1 MAEELTGIIYI
12 GEDPVS
18 GKSRYYDLDAG
29 LSSLSD
35 TPPTANQLKRYQAE
49 EARQAKQALP
59 SNTDTAAN
67 KLSNDNPN
75 VPATET
81 SVPSNTPPGSPEVA
95 GEPLSDSEK
104 NNLDNPVTDDA
115 VTDEALPPLIDEDGV
130 TPAANSDSDASL
142 TPESPADQINTPPV
156 TVTERAPLV
165 NLVNELHQYPSYTY
179 GISLHM
185 LTPNEYNQVVGGTL
199 AYVPKRV
206 LIASANRYNPT
217 GENFK
222 RSKHFETVFY
232 IDNLNLESII
242 GLGEVN
248 RSTNTLKYSFDIVEP
263 YGMTLL
269 NRILDLC
276 AESDIAAENYLEM
289 PYLLQVDFFAINDA
303 GEIQG
308 ALTNLTKR
316 FPIRILKMDIRANT
330 KGAEY
335 RIEAGPYAHSAYD
348 LTTVSNPSTVSVTA
362 RTIGSFFQSTEKE
375 TFITDADNER
385 ENDKS
390 LLWQTDSG
398 QLIGPDGTV
407 QYIPKSQLSET
418 SRRVFGID
426 PKYKVKSYGSALN
439 EFQKDLVRKN
449 KIEIADEYYFKF
461 HKDIEKAQFVIG
473 AKNSPKNTAMTN
485 DTGEISV
492 RKGNIQENTN
502 ELDYNIKEFT
512 INAGTSI
519 DTVLNYIIR
528 NSDFIQGQFVVPEDY
543 GTSIDKYLEAKK
555 KNEKAPLIWFKIVP
569 TVELGTFDKIK
580 RKFSRK
586 ITYNVVPYVVFNV
599 RSEIAPQGT
608 VTRSVKKYEYMYT
621 GKNSDI
627 LDFNI
632 EFNAMYYTLM
642 YAYREN
648 LEKLYPSKDTNSKVL
663 ESKNPDAYQG
673 SSQNPNAVQPIRVL
687 PVINSRG
694 LPGSGASSSKDVASN
709 DVSSALFVAPGAD
722 MIDVK
727 LKIIGDPHFIKQDDV
742 FYGPAVTDFSTDIDQ
757 LITTDR
763 EYALTPNGSI
773 VTDSGEL
780 YVNLIFRTPTD
791 IDESTGLMNFE
802 KNQTSVFSGM
812 YSLRTVDSVFAN
824 GQFIQTLTLVRLD
837 RQAEYDYSTRPVL
850 RSDEREELAPPDQTN
865 NTQLADQPKDG
876 ANTTETAQ
884 SDDAAPDS
892 TPVPDTAEDVPPNAE
907 AEELSNIRETA
918 PTDTVNATNQSP
930 TTSTIGVEPATV
942 TKLPDGVTQD
952 PRSGNYTYKGLVI
965 PADPGTSQ
973 FNQYVTAVDN
983 KQTIQVTQIDNV
995 SGNPITRTFNGNYTE
1010 VAVQR
1015 AQDNLASAERDV
1027 ARFEERIKTDPTYQN
1042 ADAQVALARR
1052 KAAVDAAKSDL
1063 AQAKAGNNQ

>member
-1 MAEELTGIIYI
+1 MANLELVDR
-12 GEDPVS
+12 DPVS
-18 GKSRYYDLDAG
+18 DKWRYYNNDTKLFE
-29 LSSLSD
+29 LSTTAPTKTQVQEYVVNNPD
-35 TPPTANQLKRYQAE
+35 TPPQKWWGP
-49 EARQAKQALP
+49 LP
-59 SNTDTAAN
+59 GYKYPPEPASNTDDVVNSLRNSPPSTPVGETVTA
-67 KLSNDNPN
+67 
-75 VPATET
+75 
-81 SVPSNTPPGSPEVA
+81 NTPPGSPELS
-95 GEPLSDSEK
+95 GEPLSESERT
-104 NNLDNPVTDDA
+104 NLDNPATDDT
-115 VTDEALPPLIDEDGV
+115 VIEEDIPPLIDENGV
-130 TPAANSDSDASL
+130 NPSANGDADANIN
-142 TPESPADQINTPPV
+142 PESPADMVPISAPSV
-156 TVTERAPLV
+156 EVTERAPLV
-165 NLVNELHQYPSYTY
+165 NLPNELHQYPSYTY

-185 LTPNEYNQVVGGTL
+185 LTPNEYNEVVGGTK

-232 IDNLNLESII
+232 VDNLNLESVI

-248 RSTNTLKYSFDIVEP
+248 RSTNTLKYSFDIIEP

-289 PYLLQVDFFAINDA
+289 PYLIQVDFFAINDA

-335 RIEAGPYAHSAYD
+335 KIEASPYAHSAYD

-362 RTIGSFFQSTEKE
+362 RTVGSFFQSIEKE
-375 TFITDADNER
+375 TFITEADTER

-426 PKYKVKSYGSALN
+426 PKYKVKSYGGALN

-449 KIEIADEYYFKF
+449 KIDIADEYYFKF

-485 DTGEISV
+485 DTGEITV

-543 GTSIDKYLEAKK
+543 GASIEKYAEAKK

-569 TVELGTFDKIK
+569 TVELGEFDKIK

-599 RSEIAPQGT
+599 KSEIAPQGV
-608 VTRSVKKYEYMYT
+608 VTRSIKKYEYIYT

-627 LDFNI
+627 LDFAI

-648 LEKLYPSKDTNSKVL
+648 LEKLYPSKDSNAKVL
-663 ESKNPDAYQG
+663 ESKNPDAYAG
-673 SSQNPNAVQPIRVL
+673 SAQNPNAVQPIRVL

-694 LPGSGASSSKDVASN
+694 LPGSGASSSKDIASN
-709 DVSSALFVAPGAD
+709 DVSSALYVAPGAD
-722 MIDVK
+722 MISVK

-757 LITTDR
+757 LVTSNR
-763 EYALTPNGSI
+763 EYSLTPNGSI
-773 VTDSGEL
+773 VTDTGEI

-791 IDESTGLMNFE
+791 IDETTGLMNFE

-812 YSLRTVDSVFAN
+812 YNLRVVDSVFAN

-837 RQAEYDYSTRPVL
+837 RQAEYDYSTRPVIK
-850 RSDEREELAPPDQTN
+850 SDEREELAPTDQTN
-865 NTQLADQPKDG
+865 NTQLADQPKEG
-876 ANTTETAQ
+876 SNTKETAQ

-892 TPVPDTAEDVPPNAE
+892 APVPESAEDTPVDAE
-907 AEELSNIRETA
+907 AEELRTINETA
-918 PTDTVNATNQSP
+918 PTESITVDTS
-930 TTSTIGVEPATV
+930 
-942 TKLPDGVTQD
+942 KLPPTAPLNANNLELAASYD
-952 PRSGNYTYKGLVI
+952 YK
-965 PADPGTSQ
+965 AKW
-973 FNQYVTAVDN
+973 FEA
-983 KQTIQVTQIDNV
+983 K
-995 SGNPITRTFNGNYTE
+995 
-1010 VAVQR
+1010 A
-1015 AQDNLASAERDV
+1015 A
-1027 ARFEERIKTDPTYQN
+1027 EERAAGNTSLAESYEEQVPVYQGY
-1042 ADAQVALARR
+1042 AARR
-1052 KAAVDAAKSDL
+1052 RNM
-1063 AQAKAGNNQ
+1063 AQSGE